1 MRVALLNQMP
11 TPYRNPF
18 YAELAK
24 LCRLHVIFDR
34 WREPNRL
41 WAMPPDSFPF
51 SHEVLRGLTIK
62 YHRVRDRMAVRDER
76 WVHISPGLL
85 PALVRA
91 RPDIVVSTE
100 FGARSLTAALYCKAR
115 GIPFVLWWEGTHHTE
130 STIGLARLMVRHA
143 LTRFPTRFWSNGA
156 ASTEL
161 LLDYGADQIAV
172 DEGMTAVDTEFFAE
186 RTAAELPNREMHR
199 SALGVEGTCFLFVGQ
214 LVDRKGVMPFARALA
229 EAQSRDP
236 RPATVLF
243 AGGGDRIGDLQASLS
258 GVPGL
263 RTVMAGFVGQSD
275 LPRFFAAADVFVLPT
290 LEDNWS
296 LAALEAAV
304 AGLPQ
309 LFSVYNG
316 ASPDLIALD
325 AGGSIVDPMKHDAMV
340 DFLMHCKDQP
350 PPRNSPE
357 VIRRVSNYYG
367 SPAFAERAFRSLRT
381 ALAVG
386 PLPAVPARP
395 PASLR

>member
-41 WAMPPDSFPF
+41 WAMPPESFAF
-51 SHEVLRGLTIK
+51 SYEVLRGATIK
-62 YHRVRDRMAVRDER
+62 YHRVRDNMGVRDER

-85 PALVRA
+85 PALVKA

-100 FGARSLTAALYCKAR
+100 FGARSMTAALYCKAR
-115 GIPFVLWWEGTHHTE
+115 GIPFVLWWEGTRHTE
-130 STIGLARLMVRHA
+130 SAIGPTRSVVRHL

-161 LLDYGADQIAV
+161 LVDYGADPLTV
-172 DEGMTAVDTEFFAE
+172 DEGMTAVDTDFFAE
-186 RTAAELPNREMHR
+186 RTAAELPDRDGHR
-199 SALGVEGTCFLFVGQ
+199 SALGVEGTGFLFVGQ

-229 EAQSRDP
+229 EAQCRDP
-236 RPATVLF
+236 RPATVLL
-243 AGGGDRIGDLQASLS
+243 AGGGDRIADLRTALS

-263 RTVMAGFVGQSD
+263 KTVMAGFVDQSD
-275 LPRFFAAADVFVLPT
+275 LPRHFAAADIFVLPT

-296 LAALEAAV
+296 LATLEAAV

-316 ASPDLIALD
+316 ASPDLVALG
-325 AGGSIVDPMKHDAMV
+325 AAGSIVDPMKQDAMV
-340 DFLMHCKDQP
+340 DFLMRCKDRL
-350 PPRNSPE
+350 PPRNSTE
-357 VIRRVSNYYG
+357 VIRRVSTYYG
-367 SPAFAERAFRSLRT
+367 SPAFAERAMGSLRT
-381 ALAVG
+381 ALASR
-386 PLPAVPARP
+386 PLPAMPARP
-395 PASLR
+395 PARLR